1 MKSPAWLVLSLLA
14 ACPLLAAEPPGGER
28 ARELQNLLVQD
39 CGSCHG
45 LTMQGGLGPPL
56 SAERLAGR
64 SPESLVAVILGGLP
78 GTAMPPWQAL
88 LTPSEARWIA
98 ERLLEGESR

>member
-1 MKSPAWLVLSLLA
+1 MKSPTWFALSLLLA
-14 ACPLLAAEPPGGER
+14 GPALAAQQPGEVR
-28 ARELQNLLVQD
+28 AQELQNMLVQD

-64 SPESLVAVILGGLP
+64 STESLTAVILHGRP
-78 GTAMPPWQAL
+78 GTAMPPWRSL
-88 LTPSEARWIA
+88 LTPAEARWMA
-98 ERLLEGESR
+98 EQLLEGIAE

>member
-1 MKSPAWLVLSLLA
+1 MKSPIWPALSLLLA
-14 ACPLLAAEPPGGER
+14 GPLLAAQQPGAER
-28 ARELQNLLVQD
+28 AQELQNLLVQD

-56 SAERLAGR
+56 SAQRLAGR
-64 SPESLVAVILGGLP
+64 SAESLAAVILDGRP

-88 LTPSEARWIA
+88 LTPAEARWIA
-98 ERLLEGESR
+98 ERLLEGGPK